1 MNEKKVEELFKMID
15 RNGNGKISRGELRR
29 FLRYSK
35 YKLPT
40 EILDVY
46 FARLDLNGDG
56 EITLDELK
64 LALSHRR
71 RRRGPRTI

>member
-1 MNEKKVEELFKMID
+1 MNEKTIEELFKMID

-35 YKLPT
+35 YNLPT

-46 FARLDLNGDG
+46 FTRLDLNGDG

-64 LALSHRR
+64 LALRR
-71 RRRGPRTI
+71 RRHRGPRTI